1 MNLPLEL
8 KTQLSHLPNDEA
20 TEIETFIAN
29 LPAQDFE
36 IQNLLE
42 ESLDALMAVLTT
54 KEPVHS

>member
-8 KTQLSHLPNDEA
+8 KKQLSHLPADEA

-29 LPAQDFE
+29 LPQDFE
-36 IQNLLE
+36 IQTLLE